1 MELREMEGDALVAER
16 TLGQFTIYLN
26 RGQVKSRH
34 RFSTA
39 HEIAH
44 LLVEPLIDHRSV
56 HRRRYAPTQDDEG
69 RRLEVLCNDM
79 ASAILMPRKRVEALL
94 DRTGRTAAC
103 IPEMTRDFDVS
114 FQAAARRFIQVVSL
128 PCALVVWRMQDGIRR
143 EDKPITNI
151 SLRAGSLKF
160 QGANLA
166 SPSCSK
172 RIGAA
177 ILSKEDVTI
186 YPGPYR
192 RLAPIDVK
200 EATVETLGHGRG
212 KYRRMYSFVYLP
224 NDVAKRLQPT
234 TPNRVTQAHC

>member
-1 MELREMEGDALVAER
+1 MLSSPRG

-114 FQAAARRFIQVVSL
+114 FQAAARRYSGRVFALRSRSMAHAGWYPQRGQTNNQHFSQSRFTKVSGSESRISS
-128 PCALVVWRMQDGIRR
+128 VRR
-143 EDKPITNI
+143 E
-151 SLRAGSLKF
+151 SEQRS
-160 QGANLA
+160 
-166 SPSCSK
+166 SP
-172 RIGAA
+172 
-177 ILSKEDVTI
+177 EDVTI

-192 RLAPIDVK
+192 RLRRVDVHEAPSRD
-200 EATVETLGHGRG
+200 LCRG
-212 KYRRMYSFVYLP
+212 KYRRMYSFVYSE
-224 NDVAKRLQPT
+224 
-234 TPNRVTQAHC
+234 